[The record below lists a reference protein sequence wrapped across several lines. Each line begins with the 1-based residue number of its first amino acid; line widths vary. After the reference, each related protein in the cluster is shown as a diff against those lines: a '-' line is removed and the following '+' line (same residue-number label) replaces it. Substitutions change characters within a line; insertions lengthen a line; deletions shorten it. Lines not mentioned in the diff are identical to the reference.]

1 MDDFRD
7 DILIFSPAFNFVA
20 IICIVLLVIAL
31 LMGCG
36 NTHKH
41 HFVRAIDGDTIIVA
55 PNVDAVDQRQ
65 RIRLYGVD
73 SPELPEKGGMPAK
86 YFVEDILHGKKVR
99 LEVKYKD
106 RYDRTVAIVYV
117 KGWHEPLNLILLKEG
132 HAVISDRYCKE
143 SICDH
148 WRKEIS

>member
-7 DILIFSPAFNFVA
+7 DILIFGPRFNFVA
-20 IICIVLLVIAL
+20 IVCVILLVIAL
-31 LMGCG
+31 SMSCG
-36 NTHKH
+36 DAHKY
-41 HFVRAIDGDTIIVA
+41 HFVRAIDGDTIVVA
-55 PNVDAVDQRQ
+55 GPGKTGVRV
-65 RIRLYGVD
+65 RLYGVN

-132 HAVISDRYCKE
+132 HAIISDRYCTE